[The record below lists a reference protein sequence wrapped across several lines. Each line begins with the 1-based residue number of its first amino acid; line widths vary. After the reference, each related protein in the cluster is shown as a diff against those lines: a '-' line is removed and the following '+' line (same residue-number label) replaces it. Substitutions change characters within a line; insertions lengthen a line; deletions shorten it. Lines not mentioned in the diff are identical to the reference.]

1 MEPAVFSAVQRKDV
15 FRCPA
20 ETPSGGHTF
29 CSHRKY
35 GERCAKG
42 GTLWNP
48 PKSGVRSSVVFYTRQ
63 ALYPRP
69 QKTLLVFSARC
80 LCSALLVRSLGD
92 FQGRTMEVQPTAFA
106 AGSRA
111 NQTAAGKH
119 HQGSAPQEGAAVLC
133 GFTKG
138 RALCW
143 FFPPFLSTQK
153 WGRRRHVPRYAAGKN
168 PSETRPP
175 LRSGKKSAGGRPPLR
190 SGNSPPAGGQKEVI
204 SSRRNP

>member
-20 ETPSGGHTF
+20 ERGRSAGPYFLLAQKVWRKMRQREGPLESPQIWGACFCGFPHQAATSPWPSKNLLFFAARWLCGGF
-29 CSHRKY
+29 
-35 GERCAKG
+35 
-42 GTLWNP
+42 
-48 PKSGVRSSVVFYTRQ
+48 
-63 ALYPRP
+63 
-69 QKTLLVFSARC
+69 
-80 LCSALLVRSLGD
+80 LVRSLGD
-92 FQGRTMEVQPTAFA
+92 FYRRTVEVQPTAFA

-119 HQGSAPQEGAAVLC
+119 RQRSAPQEGAAVLC

-175 LRSGKKSAGGRPPLR
+175 LRSGKKSTGARPP
-190 SGNSPPAGGQKEVI
+190 
-204 SSRRNP
+204 SR